1 MTDDED
7 SMIITGEEFEIRPAG
22 DRALLVLPARAEQ
35 LAGMLA
41 TVRSARPAGVADL
54 LPAAETL
61 LITID
66 PGVDPTAVAR
76 DLLALLS
83 DPAARIAAPDDDAS
97 EVIIPVRYDGV
108 DLDEVAGLL
117 GVGVP
122 EVIAAHTGRVW
133 RCRFVGFTAGFGYL
147 ESDEPWRTVP
157 RRAQSR
163 TAVPAG
169 SVGLA
174 DRYSAVYP
182 RRAPG
187 GWQLIGTTD
196 AAMWDLGRP
205 QSALLAPG
213 TRVRFVEADR

>member
-1 MTDDED
+1 MISTGDEV
-7 SMIITGEEFEIRPAG
+7 EIRRAG
-22 DRALLVLPARAEQ
+22 DRALLLLPGRAEL

-41 TVRSARPAGVADL
+41 TVRSAGVPGVTDL

-61 LITID
+61 MITID
-66 PGVDPTAVAR
+66 ADADQAEVAQDLR
-76 DLLALLS
+76 ALLADL
-83 DPAARIAAPDDDAS
+83 AAWAPVPDDEAG

-108 DLDEVAGLL
+108 DLEEVAGLL
-117 GVGVP
+117 GLGVP
-122 EVIAAHTGRVW
+122 ELIAAHTGRVW

-147 ESDEPWRTVP
+147 ESDQPWQAVP

-196 AAMWDLGRP
+196 IAMWDLGRP

-213 TRVRFVEADR
+213 TRVRFVEADL

>member
-1 MTDDED
+1 MISTGDEV
-7 SMIITGEEFEIRPAG
+7 EIRPAG
-22 DRALLVLPARAEQ
+22 DRALLVLPGRADL

-41 TVRSARPAGVADL
+41 TVRSAGVPGVADL
-54 LPAAETL
+54 LPAAQTL

-66 PGVDPTAVAR
+66 EGVDQQRVAQDLR
-76 DLLALLS
+76 ALLA
-83 DPAARIAAPDDDAS
+83 DREAWATVPDDEAG

-117 GVGVP
+117 GLDVP
-122 EVIAAHTGRVW
+122 GLIAAHTGRVW

-147 ESDEPWRTVP
+147 ESDEPWPAVP

-187 GWQLIGTTD
+187 GWQLVGTTD
-196 AAMWDLGRP
+196 VAMWDLGRP

-213 TRVRFVEADR
+213 TRVRFVEADAG

>member
-41 TVRSARPAGVADL
+41 TVRSAGPAGVADL

-147 ESDEPWRTVP
+147 EPDEPWRTVP
-157 RRAQSR
+157 RRARSR